1 MTVIHDMDVQI
12 SHTGKRILYF
22 QTEDRHVIRRAVD
35 QSAVLWERLTRAQR
49 GGKYPLSGTKP
60 KGERY
65 QWLKKQE
72 RFFSFEKVYFSYCC
86 RETQKMQTEIPANY
100 QNACFFTLQDFQ
112 VWDRNQRQKM
122 VKAFL

>member
-49 GGKYPLSGTKP
+49 GGKYPLSDTKP
-60 KGERY
+60 KGDRY

-72 RFFSFEKVYFSYCC
+72 SLLMPF
-86 RETQKMQTEIPANY
+86 
-100 QNACFFTLQDFQ
+100 QD
-112 VWDRNQRQKM
+112 
-122 VKAFL
+122 